1 MTPEQT
7 QLQSHLAQLKL
18 AYVQEHYQSLAN
30 EAAQK
35 QWTPVEYL
43 SRLVE
48 GEALRQQDRLVRRRI
63 AAARF
68 PVLKTLDQFNWNWPK
83 KINRP
88 QVQNLFRLAFLE
100 THANV
105 ILMGG
110 CGLGKTHLAIAL
122 GYAACQA
129 CHSVLFVTAVEV
141 INTLLAA
148 QATHTLPDALK
159 RYVRPRLLLLDEL
172 GYLPIDKAGAD
183 LLFQIFSRRYEC
195 GSTLITTNQS
205 YKHWLRIFNNDST
218 LTSAVL
224 DRVLHHA
231 DTVPI
236 EGRSYRMK
244 DVIEEPCT

>member
-1 MTPEQT
+1 MMAEET
-7 QLQSHLAQLKL
+7 QLQNHLGQLKL
-18 AYVQEHYQSLAN
+18 AYVQEHYESLAT

-43 SRLVE
+43 RRLVE
-48 GEALRQQDRLVRRRI
+48 GEAMRQQDRLVQRRI

-68 PVLKTLDQFNWNWPK
+68 PVLKTLEQFNWNWPK

-110 CGLGKTHLAIAL
+110 CGLGKTHLALAL

-183 LLFQIFSRRYEC
+183 LLFQVFSRRYEC

-244 DVIEEPCT
+244 DVIEEPCA

>member
-1 MTPEQT
+1 MNSEEAQR
-7 QLQSHLAQLKL
+7 QNHLAQLKL
-18 AYVQEHYQSLAN
+18 AYLQEPCQSLAD

-43 SRLVE
+43 RRLIE
-48 GEALRQQDRLVRRRI
+48 GEAHRQQDRLVRRRI

-68 PVLKTLDQFNWNWPK
+68 PGLKTREQFNWNWPK
-83 KINRP
+83 KTNRL
-88 QVQNLFRLAFLE
+88 QGQNLFRLAFLE

-110 CGLGKTHLAIAL
+110 CGLGKTHWAIAL

-129 CHSVLFVTAVEV
+129 RHSVLFVTAVEGV
-141 INTLLAA
+141 NTLLAA
-148 QATHTLPDALK
+148 QATHALPEALK
-159 RYVRPRLLLLDEL
+159 RYVRPRLLVCDEL

-183 LLFQIFSRRYEC
+183 LLFQVFSRRYEC
-195 GSTLITTNQS
+195 ASTLITTNQS
-205 YKHWLRIFNNDST
+205 YNQWLRIFNNDSP

-231 DTVPI
+231 ETIQI

-244 DVIEEPCT
+244 DVIEES